1 MNKKTLILSILILL
15 LTTLLSTNV
24 IAATLTSAA
33 ITITSSKTEY
43 ESGESVEF
51 TVSLKDLN
59 ASSGIMGLG
68 AYIEYN
74 SDLLTLDTSAKGLSG
89 WGETN
94 ISSNT
99 NRFAI
104 TKDSHSENNED
115 IVKIKF
121 TAKTVNSNTDT
132 SISLKK
138 IEISNGAEYDINE
151 VSSNTITIKP
161 KTGGSENPPV
171 NPDEPDTPDNPDN
184 PTIPDNPDTP
194 SNPGNTGNTGNETN
208 PEQTGGTTDNPSG
221 SENSNPNN
229 NNDNE
234 PSEGNNNA
242 GNQNDNNSN
251 NTNTNN
257 SNDKGNTSKK
267 QTENKS
273 DTSIPQLGTNGY
285 IAIIIAIV
293 TLVAV
298 LLFIKI
304 KVLDKKIK
312 EKDNFTDKN

>member
-1 MNKKTLILSILILL
+1 MK

-68 AYIEYN
+68 AYVEYN

-89 WGETN
+89 WGDTN

-121 TAKTVNSNTDT
+121 TAKNVTSNAETT
-132 SISLKK
+132 ISLKK
-138 IEISNGAEYDINE
+138 IEISNGAELVINE
-151 VSSNTITIKP
+151 VSSNKITIKP

-171 NPDEPDTPDNPDN
+171 NPDNPDNPNTPDNPSNPDN
-184 PTIPDNPDTP
+184 PTTPDTP
-194 SNPGNTGNTGNETN
+194 SNPGNTGNETN
-208 PEQTGGTTDNPSG
+208 PGQTGGTTNNPSS
-221 SENSNPNN
+221 SENN
-229 NNDNE
+229 NNGDVNNNGNENE
-234 PSEGNNNA
+234 PSGDNNNTE
-242 GNQNDNNSN
+242 NQNNNNSN
-251 NTNTNN
+251 NANN
-257 SNDKGNTSKK
+257 SNNKGNTSNK
-267 QTENKS
+267 QIENKS
-273 DTSIPQLGTNGY
+273 NSFIPQLGTNGC
-285 IAIIIAIV
+285 IAIIIVIV
-293 TLVAV
+293 SLVAV

-312 EKDNFTDKN
+312 EKDNFSDKN

>member
-68 AYIEYN
+68 AYVEYN
-74 SDLLTLDTSAKGLSG
+74 SDLLTLNTSAKGLSG
-89 WGETN
+89 WGDTN

-121 TAKTVNSNTDT
+121 TAKNVTSNTET
-132 SISLKK
+132 TISLKK
-138 IEISNGAEYDINE
+138 IEISNGAELDINE
-151 VSSNTITIKP
+151 VSSNKITIKT

-171 NPDEPDTPDNPDN
+171 NPDNPDNPDN
-184 PTIPDNPDTP
+184 PNTPDNP
-194 SNPGNTGNTGNETN
+194 SNPGNTGNETN
-208 PEQTGGTTDNPSG
+208 PGQTGGTTNNPSSSG
-221 SENSNPNN
+221 NN
-229 NNDNE
+229 NNGDVNNNGDENE
-234 PSEGNNNA
+234 PSRDNNNTE
-242 GNQNDNNSN
+242 NQNNNNSN
-251 NTNTNN
+251 NANN
-257 SNDKGNTSKK
+257 SNNKGSNK

-273 DTSIPQLGTNGY
+273 NSFIPQLGSSAY
-285 IAIIIAIV
+285 IAIIIDIV
-293 TLVAV
+293 ALVAV

-312 EKDNFTDKN
+312 EKDNFSDKN